1 MTSNYSVIR
10 AVVIFAE
17 HLFDGEALLF
27 FEVFVAEAS
36 PKP

>member
-17 HLFDGEALLF
+17 HLFDGEAASFCRL
-27 FEVFVAEAS
+27 EACLGFRV
-36 PKP
+36 

>member
-17 HLFDGEALLF
+17 HLFDGEALALF
-27 FEVFVAEAS
+27 RGFCR
-36 PKP
+36 